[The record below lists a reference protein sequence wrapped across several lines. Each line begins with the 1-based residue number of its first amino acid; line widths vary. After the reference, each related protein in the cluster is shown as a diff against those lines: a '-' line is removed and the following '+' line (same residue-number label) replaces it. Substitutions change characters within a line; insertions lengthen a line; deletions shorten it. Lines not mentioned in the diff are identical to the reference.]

1 MRRAYSEANTASDN
15 YWVVVG
21 SCFWDCFSSR
31 RHASFSHPP
40 PPGKAGRGDHGG
52 QAESLRV
59 KQAA

>member
-1 MRRAYSEANTASDN
+1 MRKASDN

-21 SCFWDCFSSR
+21 SCFWDCFSSTG
-31 RHASFSHPP
+31 HASASFSHPP